1 MFTQE
6 FRLAGI
12 TNQEIG
18 FARLL
23 IATPT
28 ANRAGRVIESGS
40 FLQELEEAVS
50 HGSAESRLRALWHAT
65 DLLIAG
71 RYTEDEI
78 WIFGEVIGRLA
89 EGIEVA
95 ARAQLSKRLVRTDN
109 ASINIVKKLAF
120 DDSIEVAGPMLRH
133 SPRLDAK
140 TLVSNI
146 RTKSQSHLLAISKR
160 GSLPVVVTD
169 ELVTRGSGD
178 VVNSVATNNGARFSD
193 FGFLHMIKRS
203 EADSIL
209 AEQLGL
215 RKDIPRHMFQQLISK
230 ASDDVRRKLEWER
243 PDLLNLIQTSVTDV
257 TGVLQSKFGPASMSY
272 FDAKKIVA
280 ARHQRG
286 DLNENSIL
294 EYARSRKFEETT
306 VGLSRLCSLPV
317 DVVER
322 TLTESSREMTMI
334 LAKALNFEWE
344 TTMSLLFLGAKD
356 HRISAR
362 DLDHM
367 REEFARLNTET
378 SRTVLDFYKLRKH
391 ASAADS
397 EQRHLPQLHSH

>member
-1 MFTQE
+1 M
-6 FRLAGI
+6 
-12 TNQEIG
+12 
-18 FARLL
+18 
-23 IATPT
+23 
-28 ANRAGRVIESGS
+28 IESGS
-40 FLQELEEAVS
+40 FLQELEEAVAR
-50 HGSAESRLRALWHAT
+50 GSAENRLRALWHAT

-89 EGIEVA
+89 DGIEAA

-120 DDSIEVAGPMLRH
+120 DNSIDVAGPMLQH
-133 SPRLDAK
+133 CARLDAK

-160 GSLPVVVTD
+160 SALPVVVTD
-169 ELVTRGSGD
+169 ELVTRGNLE
-178 VVNSVATNNGARFSD
+178 VVNSVAMNNGACFSD

-215 RKDIPRHMFQQLISK
+215 RKDIPRHIFQQLIAK
-230 ASDDVRRKLEWER
+230 ASDDVRQKLEWER
-243 PDLLNLIQTSVTDV
+243 PDLVGQIQTSVTDV
-257 TGVLQSKFGPASMSY
+257 TGALQSKFGPASMSY
-272 FDAKKIVA
+272 FNAKKLVA
-280 ARHQRG
+280 VRHQRG

-306 VGLSRLCSLPV
+306 VGLSLLCSLPV

-322 TLTESSREMTMI
+322 ALIDSSREMTMI

-344 TTMSLLFLGAKD
+344 TTMSLLFLAARD
-356 HRISAR
+356 HRISALE
-362 DLDHM
+362 LDRM
-367 REEFARLNTET
+367 REEFSRLNTET
-378 SRTVLDFYKLRKH
+378 SRTVLSFYKSRKN

-397 EQRHLPQLHSH
+397 KQHHPFQPHTH

>member
-1 MFTQE
+1 M
-6 FRLAGI
+6 
-12 TNQEIG
+12 
-18 FARLL
+18 
-23 IATPT
+23 
-28 ANRAGRVIESGS
+28 IESGS

-50 HGSAESRLRALWHAT
+50 RGSAENRLRALWHAT

-71 RYTEDEI
+71 RYTENEI

-89 EGIEVA
+89 DGIEVA

-120 DDSIEVAGPMLRH
+120 DNSIDVAGPMLQH
-133 SPRLDAK
+133 STRLDAK

-160 GSLPVVVTD
+160 SSLPVVVTD
-169 ELVTRGSGD
+169 ELVTRGNRE
-178 VVNSVATNNGARFSD
+178 VVNSVATNNGACFSD

-215 RKDIPRHMFQQLISK
+215 RKDIPRHIFQQLIAK
-230 ASDDVRRKLEWER
+230 ASDDVRRKLESER
-243 PDLLNLIQTSVTDV
+243 PDLVGQIQTSVTDV
-257 TGVLQSKFGPASMSY
+257 TGALQSKFGPASMSY
-272 FDAKKIVA
+272 FDAKKLVA
-280 ARHQRG
+280 VRHQRG

-294 EYARSRKFEETT
+294 EYARSRKLEETT
-306 VGLSRLCSLPV
+306 VGLSLLCSLPV

-322 TLTESSREMTMI
+322 ALTDRSREMTMI

-344 TTMSLLFLGAKD
+344 TTMSLLFLAAKD
-356 HRISAR
+356 HRISAI

-367 REEFARLNTET
+367 REEFSRLNTET
-378 SRTVLDFYKLRKH
+378 SRTVLSFYKSRKS
-391 ASAADS
+391 AAAADS
-397 EQRHLPQLHSH
+397 TLRHLPQLYVR

>member
-1 MFTQE
+1 M
-6 FRLAGI
+6 
-12 TNQEIG
+12 
-18 FARLL
+18 
-23 IATPT
+23 
-28 ANRAGRVIESGS
+28 IEPKS

-50 HGSAESRLRALWHAT
+50 RGSAESRLRALWHAT

-89 EGIEVA
+89 DGIEMA
-95 ARAQLSKRLVRTDN
+95 ARSKLSKRLIRTDN
-109 ASINIVKKLAF
+109 ASINITKKLAF
-120 DDSIEVAGPMLRH
+120 DDSIDVAGPMLQH
-133 SPRLDAK
+133 SAQLDAK

-160 GSLPVVVTD
+160 SSLPVVVTD
-169 ELVTRGSGD
+169 ELVTRGNGE

-215 RKDIPRHMFQQLISK
+215 RQDIPRHIFQQLIAK
-230 ASDDVRRKLEWER
+230 ASDDVRRKLEWKR
-243 PDLLNLIQTSVTDV
+243 PDLVSQIQTSVADV
-257 TGVLQSKFGPASMSY
+257 TGALQSKFGPASKNY
-272 FDAKKIVA
+272 FNAKKQVT
-280 ARHQRG
+280 ARHYRG
-286 DLNENSIL
+286 ELNENSIL
-294 EYARSRKFEETT
+294 EYARSRKFEEAA
-306 VGLSRLCSLPV
+306 VGLSMLCSLPV

-322 TLTESSREMTMI
+322 SLNDNNTEMTMI
-334 LAKALNFEWE
+334 IAKALDFEWE

-356 HRISAR
+356 HRISAL
-362 DLDHM
+362 DLDRK
-367 REEFARLNTET
+367 REEFARLNTTT
-378 SRTVLDFYKLRKH
+378 SRSVLDFYKSRKN

-397 EQRHLPQLHSH
+397 EQRHLPQLHAH

>member
-1 MFTQE
+1 M
-6 FRLAGI
+6 
-12 TNQEIG
+12 
-18 FARLL
+18 
-23 IATPT
+23 
-28 ANRAGRVIESGS
+28 IEPGS
-40 FLQELEEAVS
+40 FLQELEEAVAR
-50 HGSAESRLRALWHAT
+50 GSAEGRLRALWHAT

-89 EGIEVA
+89 DGIEMA
-95 ARAQLSKRLVRTDN
+95 ARAQLSMRLVRTDN

-120 DDSIEVAGPMLRH
+120 DDSINVAGPMLQH
-133 SPRLDAK
+133 SAKLDAK

-160 GSLPVVVTD
+160 RSLPVVVTD
-169 ELVTRGSGD
+169 ELVTRGNRE
-178 VVNSVATNNGARFSD
+178 VVNSVATNNGARCSD

-215 RKDIPRHMFQQLISK
+215 RKDIPRHLFQQLIAK
-230 ASDDVRRKLEWER
+230 ASDDVRQKLEWER
-243 PDLLNLIQTSVTDV
+243 PDLMDQIQTLMTDV
-257 TGVLQSKFGPASMSY
+257 TGALQSKFGPASKSY
-272 FDAKKIVA
+272 FNARKVVA
-280 ARHQRG
+280 ARHRRD

-306 VGLSRLCSLPV
+306 IGLSLLCSLPV
-317 DVVER
+317 NVVER
-322 TLTESSREMTMI
+322 ALTDSSSEMTMI

-356 HRISAR
+356 HRISAL
-362 DLDHM
+362 DLDRR
-367 REEFARLNTET
+367 REEFTRLNTKT
-378 SRTVLDFYKLRKH
+378 SRSVLDFYKSRKN
-391 ASAADS
+391 ASAAGS
-397 EQRHLPQLHSH
+397 EPLLAQPPQTGGRNSALVRTG